1 MASLFG
7 GPTQAEIWSQLAEQL
22 KGEFD
27 KGGWFRKKMVRARSG
42 NWEIVLDN
50 YVVST
55 GNSIQVFTRLR
66 APFLNKS
73 GIRFKIYREG
83 FFQRLGKKFGMQDL
97 EIGLK
102 AFDEAFVIQGTSR
115 NYIRKILDDKRI
127 VELIEAQPKI
137 NFQIRDKEP
146 NVFRNPYPDGVDLLY
161 FERHGVVKD
170 LEQLRNLFVLFAL
183 VLERMV
189 EAGLAYPGDPNVEI
203 K

>member
-55 GNSIQVFTRLR
+55 GNSTQVFTRLR

-73 GIRFKIYREG
+73 GIRVK
-83 FFQRLGKKFGMQDL
+83 
-97 EIGLK
+97 
-102 AFDEAFVIQGTSR
+102 TW
-115 NYIRKILDDKRI
+115 
-127 VELIEAQPKI
+127 VELP
-137 NFQIRDKEP
+137 
-146 NVFRNPYPDGVDLLY
+146 
-161 FERHGVVKD
+161 
-170 LEQLRNLFVLFAL
+170 VLTT
-183 VLERMV
+183 
-189 EAGLAYPGDPNVEI
+189 
-203 K
+203 